1 HFHRRFVGIDF
12 GQWLPHR
19 NLVALFL
26 QPTRKLALFHRGR
39 QLRHYDLSGHF
50 RQRSEVRSQKSVDSR
65 NRSLNGSRLLLKT
78 TDNRLLTTDDL
89 QIRNFPHRLDEFFEI
104 RKRKLLEI
112 FRVWHGHIDARN
124 PLHRCIEIIKSM
136 FSDLRANLCPY
147 SAERMGLFSDYYAI
161 RLLD

>member
-1 HFHRRFVGIDF
+1 MVNGEW
-12 GQWLPHR
+12 Q
-19 NLVALFL
+19 
-26 QPTRKLALFHRGR
+26 
-39 QLRHYDLSGHF
+39 SGVHSPF
-50 RQRSEVRSQKSVDSR
+50 TIYH
-65 NRSLNGSRLLLKT
+65 LLI
-78 TDNRLLTTDDL
+78 
-89 QIRNFPHRLDEFFEI
+89 QIRNFPYRPYDVFEI

-124 PLHRCIEIIKSM
+124 PLHRCIEIIKSV